1 MKALTCIYANVYV
14 YMYTYTY
21 NIYYYLS
28 LFFCCCNKIL
38 ETVDFIG
45 IAKVALVS
53 GGWKV

>member
-1 MKALTCIYANVYV
+1 MKALTCIYAN
-14 YMYTYTY
+14 THTHTHI

-45 IAKVALVS
+45 IDKVALVS

>member
-1 MKALTCIYANVYV
+1 
-14 YMYTYTY
+14 MYTHIY

-53 GGWKV
+53 GGWKVYLHCLGIC